1 MTTYPHWIN
10 EEVISQKEID
20 LSGYHIRSS
29 VVYSSESMV
38 LISVR
43 NSETIAYDYISTNL
57 KKNYLAGT
65 IVSESLR
72 LCNKF
77 VVADSSSSSIMFSLF
92 NVTCENPVKYPYLS
106 ESFTEARWSTM
117 LLICDANQNNIA
129 LLKFLSETTPVF
141 TDCYQ
146 CCFYFYKKHFHS
158 DVTFDNRMS
167 YEINQRNK
175 GLDEESITWLPK
187 RKVRITI
194 PESFL
199 SSIHESVSKM
209 KIEEVLE
216 G

>member
-10 EEVISQKEID
+10 EEVINQKEID

-29 VVYSSESMV
+29 VVYSNENMV
-38 LISVR
+38 LCSVR
-43 NSETIAYDYISTNL
+43 NVEIVAYYYTSTDL
-57 KKNYLAGT
+57 KKNSLAGT

-72 LCNKF
+72 LCDKF
-77 VVADSSSSSIMFSLF
+77 IVADSSSPSIMFSLF
-92 NVTCENPVKYPYLS
+92 NMTCGNPVKHSYLS
-106 ESFTEARWSTM
+106 ETFIETKWSTM

-141 TDCYQ
+141 ADCYQ

-167 YEINQRNK
+167 YEINRSNK
-175 GLDEESITWLPK
+175 GLDTESIMWVPQRRVK
-187 RKVRITI
+187 ITL

-199 SSIHESVSKM
+199 SSIRNSILRNTERL
-209 KIEEVLE
+209 ID